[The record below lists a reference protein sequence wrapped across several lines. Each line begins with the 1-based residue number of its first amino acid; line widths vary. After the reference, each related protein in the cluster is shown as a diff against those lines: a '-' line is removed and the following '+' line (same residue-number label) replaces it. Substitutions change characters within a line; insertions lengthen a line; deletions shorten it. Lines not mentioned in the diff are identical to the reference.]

1 MAKFKYQER
10 TKEALQK
17 RSEQRATKF
26 DSPYKDGVQLYKAV
40 DGENAIRI
48 LPPTWD
54 NAEHYG
60 IDVYF
65 HYGIGEDQQT
75 YICPSKMGEGD
86 CPICIEAKT
95 IKPKTKEDE
104 ELLKQLKPGKRV
116 LVWIIDRNNEEAGPM
131 LYPMPWTMDKDISAA
146 SIDSRTGEILHV
158 DSPDSGFD
166 IFFSKQGT
174 GITTKYNG
182 IRIDRRESPLH
193 SDNSVVN
200 EWLAFVSENPITSIY
215 QVYSFDTIDRA
226 FSGKVSTK
234 NNVTEK
240 LGNSPADRKAFG
252 DRMSMRSTVAEVPE
266 TDEDTDEVEEDSE
279 VVEEVVSTGRGK
291 LAAGVSTLR
300 SGKKG

>member
-10 TKEALQK
+10 SREALQK

-26 DSPYKDGVQLYKAV
+26 DSPYKDGIQLYKAV

-60 IDVYF
+60 MDVYY

-75 YICPSKMGEGD
+75 YICPAKMNEGD

-104 ELLKQLKPGKRV
+104 ELLRQLKPGKRV
-116 LVWIIDRNNEEAGPM
+116 LVWVVDRNNEEAGPM

-158 DSPDSGFD
+158 DSPDNGFD

-193 SDNSVVN
+193 SDASVVG
-200 EWLAFVSENPITSIY
+200 EWLEYISDNPINSIY
-215 QVYSFDTIDRA
+215 QVYSFETIDRA
-226 FSGKVSTK
+226 FSGKVTAK
-234 NNVTEK
+234 NDVASSH
-240 LGNSPADRKAFG
+240 GNTPSDRKAFG
-252 DRMSMRSTVAEVPE
+252 DRMSMRSSLVPPTVEDEEE
-266 TDEDTDEVEEDSE
+266 TEEDS
-279 VVEEVVSTGRGK
+279 VVEEVVTTGRGK
-291 LAAGVSTLR
+291 LAAGVSSLR